1 MDDRLTKAIQH
12 SNYKV
17 TVYNQKETL
26 KLRMENLLTYAHN
39 GGMFNVNEQLIAF
52 VDVLIRKEQTEAVLI
67 DSRQNPVLIKN
78 LGEFLDEIISKYFEA
93 TNEYLAEYEKIR
105 KARTVEQATNNE

>member
-1 MDDRLTKAIQH
+1 MDDRVSKALAH

-17 TVYNQKETL
+17 TVYNQKQNL

-39 GGMFNVNEQLIAF
+39 GGIFTVNDQLIAF
-52 VDVLIRKEQTEAVLI
+52 VDVLVRREQTEAVLI
-67 DSRQNPVLIKN
+67 DARGNPVLISN
-78 LGEFLDEIISKYFEA
+78 LQEFLDEVISKYFEA

-105 KARTVEQATNNE
+105 KARTVEQATGK